1 MARFVLREPAM
12 VRTTRYVPL
21 LLLASSVVAR
31 ADDFSLKVEPGV
43 SMPLS
48 APQSTIYNDGGSQ
61 SIKALYGLTSYLDIG
76 PAISFMLL
84 PAATEGMES
93 GVAWGFGG
101 GARLK
106 RPHDAI
112 SSHGV
117 SPWVDGDI
125 GVVRSGELTRLGWDA
140 AVGLAIPVDDARR
153 YWVGPF
159 LRYSQTGQQ
168 GRAGYDDRDAKVLTL
183 GVSVELT
190 TPTRRKSLVEESRVV
205 DAAPA
210 VLPTA
215 APAVCADRDAD
226 TIPDAID
233 HCPDVA
239 GLMDNWGCPN
249 YSKLVVKKDKLELK
263 EKLYFAWDRATLED
277 ASLPVLDEV
286 VQALKDNQGFR
297 VQVEGHTSSEGGDD
311 HNQTLSEQRA
321 DAVLDYLVSHGIA
334 KDRLVSKGFA
344 SSVPID
350 TNTTPAGR
358 ENNRRVE
365 FVVNFVILSTEGAK

>member
-12 VRTTRYVPL
+12 VRTTWCIPL
-21 LLLASSVVAR
+21 LLLGSSVAAH
-31 ADDFSLKVEPGV
+31 ADEFSLKVEPGV
-43 SMPLS
+43 SMPLT
-48 APQSTIYNDGGSQ
+48 APQSTIYDDGGSQ
-61 SIKALYGLTSYLDIG
+61 SVKALYGLTSYLDIG

-84 PAATEGMES
+84 PAAVEGMES

-106 RPHDAI
+106 RPHDALG
-112 SSHGV
+112 SYGM
-117 SPWVDGDI
+117 SPWLDADV
-125 GVVRSGELTRLGWDA
+125 GVVRSGELTRFGWDA
-140 AVGLAIPVDDARR
+140 AVGVAFPVDDARR

-159 LRYSQTGQQ
+159 LRYSQTGQP

-190 TPTRRKSLVEESRVV
+190 TPTRRKTLIEESHVV
-205 DAAPA
+205 DVPPAAAPP
-210 VLPTA
+210 VA
-215 APAVCADRDAD
+215 AASCPDRDGD
-226 TIPDAID
+226 TIPDSID

-286 VQALKDNQGFR
+286 VKALKDNPGFR
-297 VQVEGHTSSEGGDD
+297 VQVEGHTSSEGADD

-321 DAVLDYLVSHGIA
+321 DAVLDYLVTHGIA
-334 KDRLVSKGFA
+334 KDRLVSRGFA

-350 TNTTPAGR
+350 TNTTSAGR